1 MAQGFSVAIP
11 MQRDARDGF
20 KMNKSYAQVVTQ
32 NLKMLLLTV
41 PGERIM
47 DPHFGVGVRRF
58 LFEQDSPVTYSNLSA
73 RIHKQVGKYLSYLEL
88 EDVEFFSQGTGHHE
102 VPDNTV
108 RIRIS
113 YIIKPLASR
122 GTLEVEVT

>member
-1 MAQGFSVAIP
+1 MAQGFSVSVP

-20 KMNKSYAQVVTQ
+20 KMNKTYKQVVAQ
-32 NLKMLLLTV
+32 NLTMLLLTS

-47 DPHFGVGVRRF
+47 EPSFGVGVRRF
-58 LFEQDSPVTYSNLSA
+58 LFEQDSPITYSNLSA
-73 RIHKQVGKYLSYLEL
+73 RIYKQVSKYLSYLEL

-108 RIRIS
+108 KIKIS
-113 YIIKPLASR
+113 YTIKPLASSA
-122 GTLEVEVT
+122 TLELVVT

>member
-47 DPHFGVGVRRF
+47 DPHFGVGGRMV
-58 LFEQDSPVTYSNLSA
+58 QVAQGSAVTY
-73 RIHKQVGKYLSYLEL
+73 
-88 EDVEFFSQGTGHHE
+88 
-102 VPDNTV
+102 
-108 RIRIS
+108 
-113 YIIKPLASR
+113 
-122 GTLEVEVT
+122 

>member
-1 MAQGFSVAIP
+1 MAEGFSVSVP

-20 KMNKSYAQVVTQ
+20 KMNKTYKQVVAQ
-32 NLKMLLLTV
+32 NLTMLLLTS

-47 DPHFGVGVRRF
+47 DPSFGVGVRRF
-58 LFEQDSPVTYSNLSA
+58 LFEQDSPITYSNLSA
-73 RIHKQVGKYLSYLEL
+73 RIYKQVSKYLSYLEL

-108 RIRIS
+108 KIKIS
-113 YIIKPLASR
+113 YTIKPLASSA
-122 GTLEVEVT
+122 TLELVVT